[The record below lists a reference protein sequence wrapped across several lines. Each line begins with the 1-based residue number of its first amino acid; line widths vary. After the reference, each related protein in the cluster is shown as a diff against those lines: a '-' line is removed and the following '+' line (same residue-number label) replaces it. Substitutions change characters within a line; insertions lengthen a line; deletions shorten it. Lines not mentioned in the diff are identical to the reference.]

1 MTPSISCE
9 RPQVLTS
16 VVGYGFTDCA
26 SKVELGECAALITTT
41 HPESD
46 GARACRMGYDM
57 AELLKPMAMAPA
69 ACCHGT
75 APCTDLS
82 SFAVT
87 GLLRAGNSLQAT
99 APAPADVKCD
109 PKRVVSSAD
118 CDKAWAKIKYE
129 PDSTLFKDS
138 GHIERISGNCV
149 VSPPLQLSV
158 TVVKTAQTIVN
169 KPTVED
175 GFKKMI
181 ARCKNSA
188 RLSSALLLIS
198 IDGAHYAYYP
208 LPGLQDAHLAIRP
221 RAKTFP
227 IEDDAAFNEPV
238 CLDMPDVPK
247 AEKADCMEA
256 YKALTTNSDGH
267 FVDASKAPINVVVT
281 TVKTCKVSPTLI
293 QIPYPDPLENYGG
306 ASTHQ
311 TFQELPRATKHDLDS
326 IFGKMLDKC
335 NGKWAAV
342 PIEKGAAGAKRAI
355 VFDSYASQKAL
366 VNLIWYNQAKYLDRC
381 PSHSN

>member
-1 MTPSISCE
+1 
-9 RPQVLTS
+9 
-16 VVGYGFTDCA
+16 
-26 SKVELGECAALITTT
+26 
-41 HPESD
+41 
-46 GARACRMGYDM
+46 M

-87 GLLRAGNSLQAT
+87 GLLRAGSSLQAT
-99 APAPADVKCD
+99 APAPADMKCD

-149 VSPPLQLSV
+149 VI
-158 TVVKTAQTIVN
+158 VVKTLQTIVN
-169 KPTVED
+169 KQTVED

-198 IDGAHYAYYP
+198 IDGAHYVYYP
-208 LPGLQDAHLAIRP
+208 LPGLQGAHLTIRP
-221 RAKTFP
+221 RAKVLP

-281 TVKTCKVSPTLI
+281 TVKTCKVGVYTSDVSRIT
-293 QIPYPDPLENYGG
+293 
-306 ASTHQ
+306 
-311 TFQELPRATKHDLDS
+311 ATKHDLDS

-335 NGKWAAV
+335 NGKWGGV
-342 PIEKGAAGAKRAI
+342 PIEKGAAGPNGRLFLIAI
-355 VFDSYASQKAL
+355 PTK
-366 VNLIWYNQAKYLDRC
+366 K
-381 PSHSN
+381 P

>member
-1 MTPSISCE
+1 LCLQSWNLVNV
-9 RPQVLTS
+9 RPGL
-16 VVGYGFTDCA
+16 YHH
-26 SKVELGECAALITTT
+26 LITTT

-87 GLLRAGNSLQAT
+87 GLLRAGSSLQAT

-129 PDSTLFKDS
+129 ADSTLFKES

-149 VSPPLQLSV
+149 VI
-158 TVVKTAQTIVN
+158 VVKTLQTIVN
-169 KPTVED
+169 KQTVED

-181 ARCKNSA
+181 AQCKDSA
-188 RLSSALLLIS
+188 RFELLFPIS
-198 IDGAHYAYYP
+198 IDGAPCRANALISGYVYYP
-208 LPGLQDAHLAIRP
+208 LPGLQGAHLTIRP
-221 RAKTFP
+221 RAKVLP

-238 CLDMPDVPK
+238 CVDKPNAQKV
-247 AEKADCMEA
+247 EKADCM
-256 YKALTTNSDGH
+256 
-267 FVDASKAPINVVVT
+267 
-281 TVKTCKVSPTLI
+281 
-293 QIPYPDPLENYGG
+293 
-306 ASTHQ
+306 
-311 TFQELPRATKHDLDS
+311 
-326 IFGKMLDKC
+326 
-335 NGKWAAV
+335 
-342 PIEKGAAGAKRAI
+342 
-355 VFDSYASQKAL
+355 
-366 VNLIWYNQAKYLDRC
+366 
-381 PSHSN
+381 